1 MQILD
6 AYQLACRLHGGQVD
20 KAGRPYIEHLTRVF
34 LRVLAAGGDLNQ
46 QIAAMLHDSI
56 EDGNVT
62 AEQLAMAG
70 VPAEAVQLVIV
81 LTNRK
86 GQTYTDYLS
95 GVKAVHRAVLVK
107 LADLED
113 NGNPDR
119 LASLP
124 EKDAQRLQK
133 KYAQAVQLMAA

>member
-6 AYQLACRLHGGQVD
+6 AYQLACRLQGGQVD

-34 LRVLAAGGDLNQ
+34 LRVQAAGGDLNQ

-56 EDGNVT
+56 EDGHVT

-81 LTNRK
+81 LTKRK

-119 LASLP
+119 LAALP
-124 EKDAQRLQK
+124 EQDAQRLQK
-133 KYAQAVQLMAA
+133 KYAQAVHFMAA